1 MKNTFFLILL
11 FLSIFTN
18 IDAQRGWEA
27 GGMIGVSHYF
37 GDLNTSVDLSSPG
50 IMGGLV
56 ARYNFDDRICLK
68 FGANYAQVSGDDA
81 KSENVFEQARN
92 LNFRSD
98 IREAAVQFEFNFL
111 PYNHGTKDE
120 YFAPYIFAGFSVVN
134 FNPTTEL
141 NGSTVELQP
150 LGTEGQFQGEEY
162 FTTTGAFAFGGGFKI
177 DISYEWS
184 INVEF
189 SGRRLWTDY
198 LDDVS
203 TTYPDLEDLE
213 SLRGPQAVE
222 LSDRSILVE
231 GVNSEQIGQPGRQR
245 GNSKSNDQYFFLS
258 IGTVYYF
265 GDLKCPPL
273 LR

>member
-1 MKNTFFLILL
+1 MKNLL
-11 FLSIFTN
+11 FLLFISLATLAT
-18 IDAQRGWEA
+18 AQRGWEA
-27 GGMIGVSHYF
+27 GAMIGGAHYF

-50 IMGGLV
+50 PMLGLV

-68 FGANYAQVSGDDA
+68 FGGNFSQVSADDA
-81 KSENVFEQARN
+81 KSENVYEQARN
-92 LNFRSD
+92 LSFRSD
-98 IREAAVQFEFNFL
+98 IMEGTAQFEFNFL
-111 PYNHGTKDE
+111 PYNHGTRDE

-134 FNPTTEL
+134 FNPTAEL
-141 NGSTVELQP
+141 DGTTYELRS

-162 FTTTGAFAFGGGFKI
+162 YSITGAFAYGGGLKI
-177 DISYEWS
+177 DVNYEWS
-184 INVEF
+184 INVEIT
-189 SGRRLWTDY
+189 GRQMWTDY

-213 SLRGPQAVE
+213 SLRGPTSAA

-245 GNSKSNDQYFFLS
+245 GDSKSNDQFFYLS
-258 IGTVYYF
+258 VGMVYYF

>member
-231 GVNSEQIGQPGRQR
+231 GVNSQQIGQPGRQR